1 MSLPEKVWIFLK
13 KTLKRLMVELSVAEF
28 EKDFDTYMDRIEAG
42 ESFLIRQPDGRAVVA
57 VPAAEYESAAS
68 VVNEIDEFSEMYSN
82 HEEGS

>member
-1 MSLPEKVWIFLK
+1 
-13 KTLKRLMVELSVAEF
+13 MVEIPFSDF

-57 VPAAEYESAAS
+57 VPAGEYEAAATT
-68 VVNEIDEFSEMYSN
+68 VAEVDELTEMYSD